1 VSIHIEMSILWSSFC
16 ADFLLFIIGY
26 EAYNSVKPFQSH
38 NIIDTNHYAP
48 QFDAMA
54 FESSSL
60 SLKSEYFT
68 DL

>member
-1 VSIHIEMSILWSSFC
+1 MSILWSSFC
-16 ADFLLFIIGY
+16 ADFVCVFLLFIIGY

-48 QFDAMA
+48 QFDAMG